1 MSDEIGETRKR
12 LSLMLLEIGVLIA
25 PESLRRNYGGNRWN
39 DECRWEGWGRRE
51 NGLRVHV
58 TSFASM
64 KDIVRQGHIGI
75 VDDDGPTIEVC

>member
-1 MSDEIGETRKR
+1 MPNKIGETRKR

-39 DECRWEGWGRRE
+39 DECRWSGYGRRE
-51 NGLRVHV
+51 NGLSVHV

-64 KDIVRQGHIGI
+64 KDLVRQGEISI
-75 VDDDGPTIEVC
+75 VEDDGPTIEVI